1 MIQCQV
7 LNYILQKSDI
17 SFITLNNIDQEFF
30 SDYTDEFNYI
40 INHYNE
46 YGNCPD
52 IYTFANK
59 FPNFDIINV
68 NESTDYLLNE
78 LYEDRN
84 KRKLASV
91 FNKIR
96 DLINQNKIEEAI
108 NFYTTASTEIVKSTS
123 LNCVDILKNVDRY
136 DLYADKIN
144 NFTKYYIKTGFNEL
158 DNIIGGWDKQ
168 DELATIVSRTGNGKT
183 WVLLKVALAAA
194 EQGLT
199 VGLFSGEMS
208 EVAIGYRIDTLVSH
222 ISNSS
227 ILKGKDDIQ
236 VQYKKYIEELPKKY
250 SGSIKVLTPSMLNG
264 SVGVTALRAFVEK
277 ENLDILLI
285 DQHSLLEDD
294 RNAKTPVE
302 KASNI
307 SKDLKLLQVLKKIPI
322 IAISQQNRTT
332 ESLDGPTSAN
342 VAQSDRISQDSSILL
357 FLERKEDLLTL
368 NLVKSRNSING
379 IKLQYRVDFNTGN
392 FIYIPTEQQGN
403 NVETLKQEFEVQ
415 GEDIY

>member
-7 LNYILQKSDI
+7 LNYILQKSDV

-30 SDYTDEFNYI
+30 SDYADEFNYI

>member
-7 LNYILQKSDI
+7 LNYILQKSDV

-30 SDYTDEFNYI
+30 SDYADEFNYI

-123 LNCVDILKNVDRY
+123 LNCVDILKNVGRY

-264 SVGVTALRAFVEK
+264 SIGVTALRTFVEK

>member
-264 SVGVTALRAFVEK
+264 SIGVTALRTFVEK

>member
-7 LNYILQKSDI
+7 LNYILQKSDV

-30 SDYTDEFNYI
+30 SDYADEFNYI

-277 ENLDILLI
+277 EDLDILLI

>member
-1 MIQCQV
+1 MIKCQV
-7 LNYILQKSDI
+7 LNYILQKSDV

-30 SDYTDEFNYI
+30 SDYADEFNYI

-123 LNCVDILKNVDRY
+123 LNCVDILKNVGRY

-264 SVGVTALRAFVEK
+264 SIGVTALRTFVEK